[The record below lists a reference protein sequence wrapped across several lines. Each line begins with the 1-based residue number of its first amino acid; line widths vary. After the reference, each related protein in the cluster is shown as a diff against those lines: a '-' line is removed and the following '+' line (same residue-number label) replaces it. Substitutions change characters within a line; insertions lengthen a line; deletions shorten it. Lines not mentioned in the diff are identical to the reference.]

1 MGEIKRAYSQTY
13 DFQIYIMAAI
23 VYLILVEIIRRLW
36 DMMEWRMTE
45 HLRPAKGVKSLAP
58 PPSPEPIPVDAH

>member
-1 MGEIKRAYSQTY
+1 
-13 DFQIYIMAAI
+13 MAAI